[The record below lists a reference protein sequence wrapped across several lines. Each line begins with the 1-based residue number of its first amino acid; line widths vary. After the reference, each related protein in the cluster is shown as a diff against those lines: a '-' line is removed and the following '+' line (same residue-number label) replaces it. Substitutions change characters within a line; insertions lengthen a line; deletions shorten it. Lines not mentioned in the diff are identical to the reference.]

1 MNKIFLKDIHT
12 LSVAKLASVLQG
24 TIEGATE
31 IRGLAIFQAIPSI
44 GAQTAKNMLDRA
56 TFR

>member
-1 MNKIFLKDIHT
+1 M
-12 LSVAKLASVLQG
+12 SVAKLASVLQG